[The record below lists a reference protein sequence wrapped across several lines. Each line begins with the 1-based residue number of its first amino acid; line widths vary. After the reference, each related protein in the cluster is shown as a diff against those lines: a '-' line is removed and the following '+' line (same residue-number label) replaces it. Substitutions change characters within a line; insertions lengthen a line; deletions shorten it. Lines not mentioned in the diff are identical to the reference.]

1 MNKLD
6 QRRIVNNIIEM
17 LDKKSKDA
25 IRDNKIPKEW
35 DGMEIAQMI
44 ADFAAE
50 NAPDWKKYKQ
60 TGRYRKYQNTKLVK
74 NI

>member
-17 LDKKSKDA
+17 LDAKAKKA
-25 IRDNKIPKEW
+25 IKENKLPKEW

-44 ADFAAE
+44 ADFATE
-50 NAPDWKKYKQ
+50 NAPDWNKHNMASRRKE
-60 TGRYRKYQNTKLVK
+60 YRNTRLIKG
-74 NI
+74 I